1 MANKYD
7 LLLSGGEVIDPG
19 QGIHKRCDV
28 ALSGGKVALIAEGI
42 PKEQAKKV
50 EDVSGK
56 LVTPGLIDIH
66 GHFFHSFMPW
76 QFNADEVCLPN
87 GVTTAV
93 DGGSSGYT
101 NFAAF
106 REFIISQSQTRL
118 YCFLNLSALGF
129 TTVPFMPELGDL
141 TLADVGKTVECINQN
156 RDVIVGIKIRV
167 AHDSTG
173 LRNALPALEMALQAA
188 QETQTHVMVHITD
201 SPIPLREIFDRL
213 RPGDIACHIF
223 NGREPNILDWN
234 HKVRP
239 EIRAAAQRGVIMD
252 GACAQSHTDFN
263 VARVALEQGLLPN
276 ILSTDIVNAPVL
288 GITSY
293 NLIEVMSIFLALG
306 LPLDEVIRCNTSNA
320 AAAIGKSQELGS
332 LRVGATGDVT
342 VLQIQEGDFT
352 FTDWTGNEL
361 KTKQKL
367 VPVMTVHNGQV
378 WNPASTSSQR
388 RS

>member
-7 LLLSGGEVIDPG
+7 LLLCGGEVIDVG

-28 ALSGGKVALIAEGI
+28 ALSDGKVALVAEGI
-42 PKEQAKKV
+42 AKEQAKKV
-50 EDVSGK
+50 VDVSGK

-66 GHFFHSFMPW
+66 GHFFDSFVFW
-76 QFNADEVCLPN
+76 QNNPDAVCLPN
-87 GVTTAV
+87 GVTTAA
-93 DGGSSGYT
+93 DGGSSGHA

-106 REFIISQSQTRL
+106 KKFIINQSQTRL
-118 YCFLNLSALGF
+118 YCFLNLSALGL
-129 TTVPFMPELGDL
+129 TMTAYIPELGDL
-141 TLADVGKTVECINQN
+141 ILADVEKTVECIKQN
-156 RDVIVGIKIRV
+156 RDVIVGIKIRI
-167 AHDSTG
+167 AHDATG
-173 LRNALPALEMALQAA
+173 QRNAIPALEMALQAA
-188 QETQTHVMVHITD
+188 QETGTHIVVHIAD

-223 NGREPNILDWN
+223 NGREPNIMDWN

-252 GACAQSHTDFN
+252 VACAQSHIDFN
-263 VARVALEQGLLPN
+263 VARAALEQGFLPQ
-276 ILSTDIVNAPVL
+276 ILSTDLVNAPVL

-293 NLIEVMSIFLALG
+293 NLVEVMSIFLALG

-342 VLQIQEGDFT
+342 VLQIQEGNFT

-367 VPVMTVHNGQV
+367 APVMTVHNGQV
-378 WNPASTSSQR
+378 WNPASTSS
-388 RS
+388 